1 MSLVINELRYV
12 NEVRNN
18 LSKISMSLDITMSL
32 VYMLRISMSL
42 VYQ

>member
-1 MSLVINELRYV
+1 MSLVINELRYI

-32 VYMLRISMSL
+32 VYMLRISMS
-42 VYQ
+42 

>member
-1 MSLVINELRYV
+1 MSLVINELRYI

-32 VYMLRISMSL
+32 VYMLRI
-42 VYQ
+42 